1 MYIAVVPNRSSPPA
15 ILLRESFREQG
26 KVKNRTLAN
35 LSAWSSDRV
44 EALRQ
49 VLRGR
54 LGPPAPRAGTALEI
68 VRSWPHGHVA
78 AVLGSV
84 RRLDLERLLASTPSP
99 PRALV
104 VAMLVQRLLA
114 PGSKLA
120 TARGLAEATRTS
132 TLSAALKLPV
142 VDEDDLYA
150 ALDWL
155 LARQGAIEQALARR
169 HLQAGQLVLY
179 DVTSTYFEGRRC
191 PLAKRG
197 HSRDGKRDTLQI
209 VFGVLTTAG
218 GCRGAAGVLTN
229 AAGCPVAVEVFD
241 GNTGDPKTLTAVL
254 TKVRQRFGL
263 ERLILVGDRGML
275 TAARI
280 REELAGVEGLEWITA
295 LRAPAIQALVHSGAL
310 QLSLFDQQD
319 LAEITHPDYPGERLI
334 VCKNPLLAAD
344 RARKRQELLAATE
357 RDLALIALATQRAK
371 RPLRGPAAMG
381 LRVGKVLG
389 RYKVG
394 KHFTIEISARTFR
407 YQRDE
412 AAIAAEAALDG
423 LYVIRTNVPARRLLA
438 PETVRSYKR
447 LAEVERAFRSLKT
460 VDLHVRPIHHRTA
473 DRVRAHVFLCLL
485 AYYVEWH
492 MRQALKPLLFDD
504 EDKAAAE
511 ALRSSIVAPAQRSP
525 RAKAKAATKR
535 TEDGLPV
542 HSFQTL
548 LADLATL
555 TKNQVRLLGADG
567 ASLDIL
573 ATPTP
578 LQQRAF
584 ELLGVSAQL

>member
-1 MYIAVVPNRSSPPA
+1 MYIAVVPNRTSPPA
-15 ILLRESFREQG
+15 ILLRESFRAHG

-35 LSAWSSDRV
+35 LSGWSSERV
-44 EALRQ
+44 EALRH

-54 LGPPAPRAGTALEI
+54 ALAPSAPRAAAPLEI

-84 RRLDLERLLASTPSP
+84 RRLDLERLVARAPST

-104 VAMLVQRLLA
+104 VAMLVHRLLA

-120 TARGLAEATRTS
+120 TARGLAAATRTS
-132 TLSAALKLPV
+132 TLSPALQLPA

-155 LARQGAIEQALARR
+155 LVRQGTIEQALARR

-197 HSRDGKRDTLQI
+197 HSRDGKRDKLQI
-209 VFGVLTTAG
+209 VF
-218 GCRGAAGVLTN
+218 GVLTN
-229 AAGCPVAVEVFD
+229 AAGCPVAVEVFE
-241 GNTGDPKTLTAVL
+241 GNTGDPKTLTALL

-280 REELAGVEGLEWITA
+280 REELAGVEGLAWITA

-334 VCKNPLLAAD
+334 VCKNPLLATD

-357 RDLALIALATQRAK
+357 RDLAGVATAIQRGK
-371 RPLRGPAAMG
+371 RPLRGAAAIG

-389 RYKVG
+389 RHKVG
-394 KHFTIEISARTFR
+394 KHFTIAITDTALT
-407 YQRDE
+407 YQRDA
-412 AAIAAEAALDG
+412 AAITAEAALDG
-423 LYVIRTNVPARRLLA
+423 LYVIRTNVPAA
-438 PETVRSYKR
+438 GWPASDTVRAYKR
-447 LAEVERAFRSLKT
+447 LAEVERTFRSLKT

-485 AYYVEWH
+485 LVIA
-492 MRQALKPLLFDD
+492 R
-504 EDKAAAE
+504 
-511 ALRSSIVAPAQRSP
+511 
-525 RAKAKAATKR
+525 KR
-535 TEDGLPV
+535 G
-542 HSFQTL
+542 
-548 LADLATL
+548 
-555 TKNQVRLLGADG
+555 
-567 ASLDIL
+567 SLD
-573 ATPTP
+573 
-578 LQQRAF
+578 R
-584 ELLGVSAQL
+584 

>member
-15 ILLRESFREQG
+15 ILLRESFRAQG

-35 LSAWSSDRV
+35 LSGWSSERV
-44 EALRQ
+44 EALRH

-54 LGPPAPRAGTALEI
+54 PLEPAAPRAAAALEI

-84 RRLDLERLLASTPSP
+84 RRLDLERLLARAPST

-104 VAMLVQRLLA
+104 VAMLVHRLLA

-120 TARGLAEATRTS
+120 TARGLAEATRTT
-132 TLSAALKLPV
+132 TLSLALKLPK

-209 VFGVLTTAG
+209 VFGVLT
-218 GCRGAAGVLTN
+218 N

-263 ERLILVGDRGML
+263 ERLILVGARGML

-280 REELAGVEGLEWITA
+280 REELAGVEGLAWITA

-319 LAEITHPDYPGERLI
+319 LAEIAHPDYPGERLI

-344 RARKRQELLAATE
+344 RARKRLELLAATE
-357 RDLALIALATQRAK
+357 RDLAGIATAIQRGK
-371 RPLRGPAAMG
+371 RPLRGAAAIG

-394 KHFTIEISARTFR
+394 KHFTIAITDRALD
-407 YQRDE
+407 YPRDA

-423 LYVIRTNVPARRLLA
+423 LYVIRTNVPTGGMLA
-438 PETVRSYKR
+438 SETVRAYKR
-447 LAEVERAFRSLKT
+447 LAEVERTFRSLKT

-504 EDKAAAE
+504 DDPAAAA
-511 ALRSSIVAPAQRSP
+511 ALRASVVAPAQRSP

-535 TEDGLPV
+535 TEDGWPV

-555 TKNQVRLLGADG
+555 TQNQVRPLGADG
-567 ASLDIL
+567 VTLDIL
-573 ATPTP
+573 TTPTP

-584 ELLGVSAQL
+584 ELLGVPARV

>member
-1 MYIAVVPNRSSPPA
+1 VVPNRSSPPA
-15 ILLRESFREQG
+15 ILLRESFREGG

-35 LSAWSSDRV
+35 LSAWSSERV

-54 LGPPAPRAGTALEI
+54 PLGPPVPRAGAGLEI

-84 RRLDLERLLASTPSP
+84 RRLDLERLVASAPSR

-104 VAMLVQRLLA
+104 VAMLVHRLLA

-132 TLSAALKLPV
+132 TLSPALKLPA

-179 DVTSTYFEGRRC
+179 DVSSTYFEGRRC

-197 HSRDGKRDTLQI
+197 HSRDGKRDKLQI
-209 VFGVLTTAG
+209 VF
-218 GCRGAAGVLTN
+218 GVLTN

-241 GNTGDPKTLTAVL
+241 GNTGDPKTVTAVL

-263 ERLILVGDRGML
+263 ARLILVGDRGML

-280 REELAGVEGLEWITA
+280 REELVGVEGLAWITA

-357 RDLALIALATQRAK
+357 RDLAVIATATQRAT
-371 RPLRGPAAMG
+371 RPLRGAAAIG
-381 LRVGKVLG
+381 LRVGKALG

-394 KHFTIEISARTFR
+394 KHFTIDITDRALR

-412 AAIAAEAALDG
+412 AAIATEAALDG
-423 LYVIRTNVPARRLLA
+423 LYVIRTNVPADGWPA
-438 PETVRSYKR
+438 SEAVRAYKR
-447 LAEVERAFRSLKT
+447 LAEVERTFRSLKT

-492 MRQALKPLLFDD
+492 MRQALKSLLFDD
-504 EDKAAAE
+504 DDKAAAE
-511 ALRSSIVAPAQRSP
+511 LLRPSIVAPAQRSP

-535 TEDGLPV
+535 TADGWPV

-555 TKNQVRLLGADG
+555 TQNQVRPLGADG
-567 ASLDIL
+567 VTLDVL

-584 ELLGVSAQL
+584 ELLGVSARL

>member
-1 MYIAVVPNRSSPPA
+1 MYIAVIPNRSSPPA

-49 VLRGR
+49 VLQGR

-78 AVLGSV
+78 ALLGSV
-84 RRLDLERLLASTPSP
+84 RRLDLERLLAPTPSP
-99 PRALV
+99 ARALV
-104 VAMLVQRLLA
+104 VAMLVQRLIA

-120 TARGLAEATRTS
+120 TARSLAEATRTS
-132 TLSAALKLPV
+132 TLSAVLRLPV

-155 LARQGAIEQALARR
+155 LSRQGAIEQALARR

-197 HSRDGKRDTLQI
+197 HSRDGKRDKLQI
-209 VFGVLTTAG
+209 VF
-218 GCRGAAGVLTN
+218 GVLTN

-241 GNTGDPKTLTAVL
+241 GNTGDPKTVTAAL
-254 TKVRQRFGL
+254 RKVRQRFGL

-357 RDLALIALATQRAK
+357 RDLAVIATATRRAK
-371 RPLRGPAAMG
+371 RPLRGPAPIG

-394 KHFTIEISARTFR
+394 KHFTIEITDRTFR

-412 AAIAAEAALDG
+412 AAIAAETALDG
-423 LYVIRTNVPARRLLA
+423 LYVIRTNVPAGRLLA

-460 VDLHVRPIHHRTA
+460 VDLHVRPIHHRKA

-511 ALRSSIVAPAQRSP
+511 ALRPSIVAPAQRSP

-555 TKNQVRLLGADG
+555 TKNQVRPLGADG
-567 ASLDIL
+567 ATLDIL

-584 ELLGVSAQL
+584 ELLGVSARL

>member
-1 MYIAVVPNRSSPPA
+1 MYIATIPNRSSPPA
-15 ILLRESFREQG
+15 ILLRESFREHG

-35 LSAWSSDRV
+35 LSGWSRDRV
-44 EALRQ
+44 EALRE

-54 LGPPAPRAGTALEI
+54 VGAPAAPRATTALEI

-84 RRLDLERLLASTPSP
+84 RRLELERLMARAPSTA
-99 PRALV
+99 RALV
-104 VAMLVQRLLA
+104 VAMLVHRLLA

-120 TARGLAEATRTS
+120 AARGLAEATRTS
-132 TLSAALKLPV
+132 TLSPALKLPA

-209 VFGVLTTAG
+209 VFGVLT
-218 GCRGAAGVLTN
+218 N

-280 REELAGVEGLEWITA
+280 REELAGVAGLAWITA
-295 LRAPAIQALVHSGAL
+295 LRAPAIHGLVQSGAL

-357 RDLALIALATQRAK
+357 RDLAGIATAVQRAQ
-371 RPLRGPAAMG
+371 RPLRGAAAIG

-394 KHFTIEISARTFR
+394 KHFTITIRDHAVS

-412 AAIAAEAALDG
+412 VAIAAEAALDG
-423 LYVIRTNVPARRLLA
+423 LYVIRTNVPVDAWPA
-438 PETVRSYKR
+438 SETVRAYKR
-447 LAEVERAFRSLKT
+447 LAEVERTFRSLKT

-473 DRVRAHVFLCLL
+473 NRVRAHVFLCLL

-504 EDKAAAE
+504 DDPAAGA
-511 ALRSSIVAPAQRSP
+511 ALRLSVVAPAQRSP

-535 TEDGLPV
+535 TEDGWPV

-555 TKNQVRLLGADG
+555 THNQVRSPGAAG
-567 ASLDIL
+567 VTLHVL
-573 ATPTP
+573 TTPTP

-584 ELLGVSAQL
+584 ELLGVSARL

>member
-15 ILLRESFREQG
+15 ILLRESFRAEG

-35 LSAWSSDRV
+35 LSGWSSERV
-44 EALRQ
+44 EALRH

-54 LGPPAPRAGTALEI
+54 PLARPAPRAGAGLEI

-78 AVLGSV
+78 AILGSV
-84 RRLDLERLLASTPSP
+84 RRLDLERRLAAAPST

-104 VAMLVQRLLA
+104 VAMLVHRLLA

-132 TLSAALKLPV
+132 TLSAALKLPK

-179 DVTSTYFEGRRC
+179 DVSSTYFEGRRC

-209 VFGVLTTAG
+209 VFGVLT
-218 GCRGAAGVLTN
+218 N

-241 GNTGDPKTLTAVL
+241 GNTGDPKTVTAVL

-280 REELAGVEGLEWITA
+280 REELAGVEGLAWITA

-344 RARKRQELLAATE
+344 RARTRQELLAATE
-357 RDLALIALATQRAK
+357 RALAGIATATQRAK
-371 RPLRGPAAMG
+371 RPLRGPAAIG

-394 KHFTIEISARTFR
+394 KHFTIAITDRALG

-412 AAIAAEAALDG
+412 TAIATEAALDG
-423 LYVIRTNVPARRLLA
+423 LYVIRTNVPADGWPA
-438 PETVRSYKR
+438 PETVRAYKR
-447 LAEVERAFRSLKT
+447 LAEVERTFRSLKT

-473 DRVRAHVFLCLL
+473 DRVRAHVFLCVL

-511 ALRSSIVAPAQRSP
+511 ALRASVVAPAQRSP

-535 TEDGLPV
+535 TEDGWPV

-555 TKNQVRLLGADG
+555 TMNQVRPLGPDG
-567 ASLDIL
+567 GTLDVL
-573 ATPTP
+573 TTPTP

-584 ELLGVSAQL
+584 ALLGVSARL

>member
-15 ILLRESFREQG
+15 ILLRESFRERG

-35 LSAWSSDRV
+35 LSGWSSDRV
-44 EALRQ
+44 EALRH

-54 LGPPAPRAGTALEI
+54 ARERPAPRAGAAVEI

-78 AVLGSV
+78 AVLGTV
-84 RRLDLERLLASTPSP
+84 RRLDLERLLARAPST

-104 VAMLVQRLLA
+104 VAMLVHRLLA

-132 TLSAALKLPV
+132 TLSPALQLPT

-209 VFGVLTTAG
+209 VFGVLT
-218 GCRGAAGVLTN
+218 N

-254 TKVRQRFGL
+254 TKVRERFGL
-263 ERLILVGDRGML
+263 EWLILVGDRGML

-280 REELAGVEGLEWITA
+280 REELAGVEGLAWITA

-334 VCKNPLLAAD
+334 VCKNPLLAVD

-357 RDLALIALATQRAK
+357 RDLAGIATAIQRPK
-371 RPLRGPAAMG
+371 RPLRGAAAIG

-394 KHFTIEISARTFR
+394 KHFTIAITDRALR

-423 LYVIRTNVPARRLLA
+423 LYVIRTNVPADGWPA
-438 PETVRSYKR
+438 AETVRAYKR
-447 LAEVERAFRSLKT
+447 LAEVERTFRSLKT

-473 DRVRAHVFLCLL
+473 ARVRAHVFLCLL

-504 EDKAAAE
+504 DDKAAAE
-511 ALRSSIVAPAQRSP
+511 GLRPSVVAPAQRSP

-535 TEDGLPV
+535 TEDGWPV

-555 TKNQVRLLGADG
+555 TQNQVRPLGADG
-567 ASLDIL
+567 VTLDL
-573 ATPTP
+573 LTTPTP

-584 ELLGVSAQL
+584 ELLGVSARL

>member
-26 KVKNRTLAN
+26 QVKNRTLAN

-54 LGPPAPRAGTALEI
+54 LGPPAPRAGAGLEI

-84 RRLDLERLLASTPSP
+84 RRVDLERLLAPAPST

-120 TARGLAEATRTS
+120 TARSLAEATRTS
-132 TLSAALKLPV
+132 TLSAALRLPV

-155 LARQGAIEQALARR
+155 RARQGGIEQALARR

-197 HSRDGKRDTLQI
+197 HSRDGKRDKLQI
-209 VFGVLTTAG
+209 VF
-218 GCRGAAGVLTN
+218 GVLTN

-241 GNTGDPKTLTAVL
+241 GNTGDPKTVTAAL

-357 RDLALIALATQRAK
+357 RDLAIIALATQRAQ
-371 RPLRGPAAMG
+371 RPLRGPAPIG

-394 KHFTIEISARTFR
+394 KHFTIEITDRTFR
-407 YQRDE
+407 SQRDE

-423 LYVIRTNVPARRLLA
+423 LYVIRTNVPAGRLLA

-460 VDLHVRPIHHRTA
+460 VDLHVRPIHHRKA

-492 MRQALKPLLFDD
+492 MRQALQPLLFDD

-511 ALRSSIVAPAQRSP
+511 ALRPSVVAPAQRSP

-535 TEDGLPV
+535 TEDGWPV

-555 TKNQVRLLGADG
+555 TKNQVRPLGADG
-567 ASLDIL
+567 ATLDIL

-584 ELLGVSAQL
+584 ELLGVSARL

>member
-15 ILLRESFREQG
+15 ILLRESFREGG

-35 LSAWSSDRV
+35 LSDWSSERI
-44 EALRQ
+44 EAFRQ

-54 LGPPAPRAGTALEI
+54 ALGPPAPRAGAGLEI

-84 RRLDLERLLASTPSP
+84 RRLDLERLLARAPST

-104 VAMLVQRLLA
+104 VAMLVHRLLA

-132 TLSAALKLPV
+132 TLSLALKLPA

-155 LARQGAIEQALARR
+155 LARQGAIEQGLARR

-209 VFGVLTTAG
+209 VFGVLT
-218 GCRGAAGVLTN
+218 N

-263 ERLILVGDRGML
+263 DRLILVGDRGML

-280 REELAGVEGLEWITA
+280 REELAGVEGLAWITA
-295 LRAPAIQALVHSGAL
+295 LRAPAIQTLVHSGAL

-357 RDLALIALATQRAK
+357 RDLASIVTAIQRAK
-371 RPLRGPAAMG
+371 RPLRGAAAIG

-394 KHFTIEISARTFR
+394 KHFTIAITDRALD

-423 LYVIRTNVPARRLLA
+423 LYVIRTNVSADGWPA
-438 PETVRSYKR
+438 PETVRAYKR
-447 LAEVERAFRSLKT
+447 LAEVERTFRSLKT

-504 EDKAAAE
+504 DDKATAE
-511 ALRSSIVAPAQRSP
+511 ALRVSIVAPASRSP

-535 TEDGLPV
+535 TADGGPV
-542 HSFQTL
+542 HSFHTL

-555 TKNQVRLLGADG
+555 TLNQVRPLGADG
-567 ASLDIL
+567 ATLDIL
-573 ATPTP
+573 TTPTP

-584 ELLGVSAQL
+584 ELLGVSARV

>member
-1 MYIAVVPNRSSPPA
+1 MYIAVIPNRSSPPA
-15 ILLRESFREQG
+15 ILLRESFRAHG

-35 LSAWSSDRV
+35 LSGWSSDRV
-44 EALRQ
+44 EALRH

-54 LGPPAPRAGTALEI
+54 PLARPAPRAGAELEI

-84 RRLDLERLLASTPSP
+84 RRLDLERLLARAPST

-104 VAMLVQRLLA
+104 VAMLVHRLLA

-132 TLSAALKLPV
+132 TLSLALKLPP

-209 VFGVLTTAG
+209 VFGVLT
-218 GCRGAAGVLTN
+218 N

-280 REELAGVEGLEWITA
+280 REELAGVEGLAWITA

-319 LAEITHPDYPGERLI
+319 LAEIAHPDYPGERLI

-344 RARKRQELLAATE
+344 RARKRLELLAATE
-357 RDLALIALATQRAK
+357 RDLAAIAMAIQRAK
-371 RPLRGPAAMG
+371 RPLRGAAAIG

-394 KHFTIEISARTFR
+394 KHFTIAITDRALA
-407 YQRDE
+407 YQRDA

-423 LYVIRTNVPARRLLA
+423 LYVIRTNVPAGGMPA
-438 PETVRSYKR
+438 AETVRAYKR
-447 LAEVERAFRSLKT
+447 LAEVERTFRSLKT
-460 VDLHVRPIHHRTA
+460 DLHVRPIHHRTA

-504 EDKAAAE
+504 EDKATTE
-511 ALRSSIVAPAQRSP
+511 ALRPSIVAPAQRSP
-525 RAKAKAATKR
+525 RANAKAATKR
-535 TEDGLPV
+535 TEDGRSV

-555 TKNQVRLLGADG
+555 TQNQVRPLGAE
-567 ASLDIL
+567 AVTLDVL

-584 ELLGVSAQL
+584 ALLGVSARV

>member
-49 VLRGR
+49 ILRGR
-54 LGPPAPRAGTALEI
+54 LGPPAPRAGARLEI

-78 AVLGSV
+78 ALLGSV
-84 RRLDLERLLASTPSP
+84 RRLDLERLLAPTPSP
-99 PRALV
+99 ARALV
-104 VAMLVQRLLA
+104 VAMLVQRLIA

-120 TARGLAEATRTS
+120 TARSLAEATRTS
-132 TLSAALKLPV
+132 TLSAVLRLPV

-155 LARQGAIEQALARR
+155 LSRQGAIEQALARR

-197 HSRDGKRDTLQI
+197 HSRDGKRDKLQI
-209 VFGVLTTAG
+209 VF
-218 GCRGAAGVLTN
+218 GVLTN

-241 GNTGDPKTLTAVL
+241 GNTGDPKTVTAAL
-254 TKVRQRFGL
+254 RKVRQRFGL

-357 RDLALIALATQRAK
+357 RDLAVIATATRRAK
-371 RPLRGPAAMG
+371 RPLRGPAPIG

-394 KHFTIEISARTFR
+394 KHFTIEITDRTFR

-412 AAIAAEAALDG
+412 AAIAAETALDG
-423 LYVIRTNVPARRLLA
+423 LYVIRTNVPAGRLLA

-460 VDLHVRPIHHRTA
+460 VDLHVRPIHHRKA
-473 DRVRAHVFLCLL
+473 ERVRAHVFLCLL

-511 ALRSSIVAPAQRSP
+511 ALRPSIVAPAQRSP

-555 TKNQVRLLGADG
+555 TKNQVRPLGADG
-567 ASLDIL
+567 ATLDIL

-584 ELLGVSAQL
+584 ELLGVSARL

>member
-35 LSAWSSDRV
+35 LSGWSSDRV
-44 EALRQ
+44 EALRH

-54 LGPPAPRAGTALEI
+54 PLARPAPRAGAGLEI

-84 RRLDLERLLASTPSP
+84 RRLDLERLLARAPST

-104 VAMLVQRLLA
+104 VAMLVHRLLG

-132 TLSAALKLPV
+132 TLSLALKLPQ

-209 VFGVLTTAG
+209 VFGVLT
-218 GCRGAAGVLTN
+218 N
-229 AAGCPVAVEVFD
+229 AAGCPVAVEVFE

-280 REELAGVEGLEWITA
+280 REELAGVEGLAWITA

-357 RDLALIALATQRAK
+357 RDLASIATAIPRAK
-371 RPLRGPAAMG
+371 RPLRGSAAIG

-394 KHFTIEISARTFR
+394 KHFTIAITDRALR
-407 YQRDE
+407 YERDA
-412 AAIAAEAALDG
+412 AAITAEAALDG
-423 LYVIRTNVPARRLLA
+423 LYVIRTNVPVGGMPAS
-438 PETVRSYKR
+438 ETVRAYKR
-447 LAEVERAFRSLKT
+447 LAEVERTFRSLKT

-504 EDKAAAE
+504 DDKAAAE
-511 ALRSSIVAPAQRSP
+511 ALRASIVAPAQRSP

-555 TKNQVRLLGADG
+555 TQNQVRPLGPDG
-567 ASLDIL
+567 VTLDVL
-573 ATPTP
+573 TMPTP

-584 ELLGVSAQL
+584 DLLGVSARV

>member
-15 ILLRESFREQG
+15 ILLRESFRAQG

-35 LSAWSSDRV
+35 LSAWPSDRI

-54 LGPPAPRAGTALEI
+54 PLERPAPRAGAAALEI

-78 AVLGSV
+78 AVLGTV
-84 RRLDLERLLASTPSP
+84 RRLDLERLVAAAPST

-104 VAMLVQRLLA
+104 MAMLVHRLLA

-132 TLSAALKLPV
+132 TLSPALRLPA

-169 HLQAGQLVLY
+169 HLPAGQLVLY

-209 VFGVLTTAG
+209 VFGVLT
-218 GCRGAAGVLTN
+218 N

-241 GNTGDPKTLTAVL
+241 GNTGDPKTVTAVL
-254 TKVRQRFGL
+254 TTVRQRFGL

-280 REELAGVEGLEWITA
+280 REELAGVEGLAWITA

-334 VCKNPLLAAD
+334 VCKNPLLATD

-357 RDLALIALATQRAK
+357 RDLASIATAIQRAK
-371 RPLRGPAAMG
+371 RPLRGSAAIG

-394 KHFTIEISARTFR
+394 KHFTIAISDNALR

-423 LYVIRTNVPARRLLA
+423 LYVIRTNVPASEWPA
-438 PETVRSYKR
+438 PETVRAYKR
-447 LAEVERAFRSLKT
+447 LAEVERTFRSLKT

-504 EDKAAAE
+504 DDKAAAE
-511 ALRSSIVAPAQRSP
+511 ALRASIVAPAQRSP

-535 TEDGLPV
+535 TADGWPV

-555 TKNQVRLLGADG
+555 TQNQVRPLGADG
-567 ASLDIL
+567 VTLDIL
-573 ATPTP
+573 TTPTP

-584 ELLGVSAQL
+584 ELLGVSARL

>member
-35 LSAWSSDRV
+35 LSGWSSDRV
-44 EALRQ
+44 EALRH

-54 LGPPAPRAGTALEI
+54 PLARPAPRAGAGLEI

-84 RRLDLERLLASTPSP
+84 RRLDLERLLASAPST

-104 VAMLVQRLLA
+104 VAMLVHRLLG

-132 TLSAALKLPV
+132 TLSLALKLPK

-209 VFGVLTTAG
+209 VFGVLT
-218 GCRGAAGVLTN
+218 N
-229 AAGCPVAVEVFD
+229 AAGCPVAVEVFE

-280 REELAGVEGLEWITA
+280 REELAGVEGLAWITA

-357 RDLALIALATQRAK
+357 RDLASIATAIPRAK
-371 RPLRGPAAMG
+371 RPLRGSAAIG

-394 KHFTIEISARTFR
+394 KHFTIAITDRALR
-407 YQRDE
+407 YERDA
-412 AAIAAEAALDG
+412 AAITAEAALDG
-423 LYVIRTNVPARRLLA
+423 LYVIRTNVPVGGMPAS
-438 PETVRSYKR
+438 ETVRAYKR
-447 LAEVERAFRSLKT
+447 LAEVERTFRSLKT

-504 EDKAAAE
+504 DDKAAAE
-511 ALRSSIVAPAQRSP
+511 ALRASIVAPAQRSP

-555 TKNQVRLLGADG
+555 TQNQVRPLGPDG
-567 ASLDIL
+567 VTLDVL
-573 ATPTP
+573 TMPTP

-584 ELLGVSAQL
+584 DLLGVSARV